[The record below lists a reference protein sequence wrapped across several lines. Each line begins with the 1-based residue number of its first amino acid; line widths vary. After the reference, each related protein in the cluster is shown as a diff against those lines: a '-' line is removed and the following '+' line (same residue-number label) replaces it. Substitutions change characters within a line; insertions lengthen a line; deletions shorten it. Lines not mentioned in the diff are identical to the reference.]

1 MYKYTRD
8 KVVLTRIN
16 GKNIV
21 LGADY
26 HENEKSAPQLPTVY
40 NKADQ
45 KDLKA
50 LYDLGFKWVEKV
62 QDEKPKSDKPK
73 SKKADVDKAK
83 KSNTGDNTGLSE
95 GNDNA

>member
-62 QDEKPKSDKPK
+62 QDEKPKTEKPK
-73 SKKADVDKAK
+73 QKKANVDKAQ
-83 KSNTGDNTGLSE
+83 KSDSGNDTGLSE